1 METDA
6 VFEPGAEKIKVPGA
20 VLVEGLPG
28 VGLVAKA
35 AVAYL
40 LMKLGRRKRICR
52 FYSPFFPSV
61 GYVRD
66 GRILPYFADFYLV
79 ESPRPM
85 ILLYG
90 NAQPSTYY
98 GQHEFCQRIIEV
110 AADLGVSSV
119 ITLGGYGKDQVSDPR
134 TIYLSSTSEESVRR
148 ALERIDA
155 IPYEGQIVGAAGLLI
170 LMAGELGME
179 NLSLLIEAGD
189 MIPDYLAARR
199 GVEALV
205 KLLDLDLEV
214 GDIYDFSMAYEE
226 AVKTI
231 ES

>member
-6 VFEPGAEKIKVPGA
+6 VFEPGAEKIRVPGA

-40 LMKLGRRKRICR
+40 LMKLGRRRICR

-61 GYVRD
+61 GYIRD

-110 AADLGVSSV
+110 AANLGVSSV

>member
-1 METDA
+1 METGA
-6 VFEPGAEKIKVPGA
+6 VFEPGAEKIRVTGA
-20 VLVEGLPG
+20 VLIEGLPG

-40 LMKLGRRKRICR
+40 LMKLDRRRICR

-61 GYVRD
+61 GYVRE
-66 GRILPYFADFYLV
+66 GKLLPYFADFYLV
-79 ESPRPM
+79 ESPKPM

-110 AADLGVSSV
+110 AVDLGVSSV

-134 TIYLSSTSEESVRR
+134 VIYLSSTSEESVRQ
-148 ALERIDA
+148 ALKKIDA

-189 MIPDYLAARR
+189 TIPDYLAARR